1 MEEKEDF
8 SLLVHNF
15 LNSIRAKE
23 VPEEKIIQLIDF
35 VNRLEQGTEKQK
47 RRFIM
52 FFDVR
57 ENTELETFSTIAEK
71 EKCTYP
77 AIKCCVSRIRSILV
91 NLKDDKEKQDL
102 LNIIKS
108 DKI

>member
-1 MEEKEDF
+1 MEEKEDL
-8 SLLVHNF
+8 SLLVYNF

-23 VPEEKIIQLIDF
+23 VPEEKINELFDF
-35 VNRLEQGTEKQK
+35 VNCLEKGTEKQK

-57 ENTELETFSTIAEK
+57 QNKELETFSTIAKK
-71 EKCTYP
+71 ENCTYP

-91 NLKDDKEKQDL
+91 NLKDKERQDL
-102 LNIIKS
+102 IKIIKS

>member
-1 MEEKEDF
+1 MEEKEDL
-8 SLLVHNF
+8 SLLVYNF

-23 VPEEKIIQLIDF
+23 VPAEKISNFFDF
-35 VNRLEQGTEKQK
+35 VNCLEKGTEKQK

-57 ENTELETFSTIAEK
+57 QNKELETFSTIAKK
-71 EKCTYP
+71 ENCTYP

-91 NLKDDKEKQDL
+91 NLKDKERQDL
-102 LNIIKS
+102 IKIIKS

>member
-1 MEEKEDF
+1 MEEKEDL
-8 SLLVHNF
+8 SLLVYNF

-23 VPEEKIIQLIDF
+23 VPEEKISKLFDF
-35 VNRLEQGTEKQK
+35 VNCLEKGTEKQK

-57 ENTELETFSTIAEK
+57 QNKELETFSTIAKK
-71 EKCTYP
+71 ENCTYP

-91 NLKDDKEKQDL
+91 NLKDNEREELIK
-102 LNIIKS
+102 IIKN
-108 DKI
+108 DKIL